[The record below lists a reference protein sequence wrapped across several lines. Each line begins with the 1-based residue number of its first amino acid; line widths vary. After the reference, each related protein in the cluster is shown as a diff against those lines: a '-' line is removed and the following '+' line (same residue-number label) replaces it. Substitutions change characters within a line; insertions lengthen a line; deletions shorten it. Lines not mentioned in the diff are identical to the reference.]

1 MTQGQDQYPRL
12 PEHVRPETLRRLT
25 LVELLIICER
35 FGPRQIA
42 ARMGVDLAR
51 AIEEA
56 AGRGNRQ

>member
-1 MTQGQDQYPRL
+1 MQAQEYPRL
-12 PEHVRPETLRRLT
+12 PEHCTPQILRRLT
-25 LVELLIICER
+25 LIELLIICER

-56 AGRGNRQ
+56 AGRGNKQ